1 MTLIPLDVSKR
12 MKQQKQIKD
21 NQKYQM
27 SLDMINATQDNY
39 MKTESALSDKYMR
52 DALLQVRQNPGGIDT
67 NYANATGSGILHQ
80 RNPKPVKQKKQLSVS
95 GSRQKLRP
103 TNKPKQIKEV
113 VIDESPL
120 VPYDWNEMCKQI
132 GKPRLN
138 EQISYFGSLR
148 RCLQTKRKGR
158 FTYAN

>member
-1 MTLIPLDVSKR
+1 

-39 MKTESALSDKYMR
+39 MKTESASSDQYMR
-52 DALLQVRQNPGGIDT
+52 DALLQVRQNPTAIDT
-67 NYANATGSGILHQ
+67 DYANATGSGILHQ
-80 RNPKPVKQKKQLSVS
+80 RKPKPVKQKKQVS
-95 GSRQKLRP
+95 SSWSRPKPLES
-103 TNKPKQIKEV
+103 NKTKKKKEV